1 MKFLITILCA
11 TFVASSAFAQ
21 SINVV
26 NPGSEEGVFRQAL
39 TSIVETLDHRFIQ
52 ANNPVTAFTYLN
64 NDNVLTMW
72 GSEWPGNGIQSPKI
86 TEGNIVALMS
96 AETVMCSRT
105 FSSLEEMSGQ
115 QVKISSWG
123 SVPVSNYL
131 NNLGNRFNIDFVVVP
146 YDGSGSMV
154 RGYIGGDADTIF
166 TIASRQQSIEEDSN
180 TSCFAF
186 SETGELNFR
195 FVDAIITV
203 NADSKVTAL
212 LRSIV
217 NDLKETAEWQ
227 NRFSGTVTYVDLNN
241 NTDILKIYNES
252 VVNFSQ

>member
-21 SINVV
+21 RINVV
-26 NPGSEEGVFRQAL
+26 NPGSEEGGFRQAL

-72 GSEWPGNGIQSPKI
+72 GSEWPGNGIQSPEI
-86 TEGNIVALMS
+86 TEGNIVALMA
-96 AETVMCSRT
+96 AETVMCSRK

-154 RGYIGGDADTIF
+154 RGYVGGDADTIF
-166 TIASRQQSIEEDSN
+166 TIASRQQSIEEDPN

-186 SETGELNFR
+186 SETDELNFR

-212 LRSIV
+212 LRAIV
-217 NDLKETAEWQ
+217 KDLKETTEWQ

-241 NTDILKIYNES
+241 NADILKIYDEA